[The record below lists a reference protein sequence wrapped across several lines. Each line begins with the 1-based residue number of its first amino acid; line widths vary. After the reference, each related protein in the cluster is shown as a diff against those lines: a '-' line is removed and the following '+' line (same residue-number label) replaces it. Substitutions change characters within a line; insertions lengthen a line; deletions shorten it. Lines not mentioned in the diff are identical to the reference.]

1 MSDSDF
7 DLDINNY
14 SLQDILNLFKMSDN
28 FNEEE
33 IKNAKKIVLQ
43 THPDKSRLPKEYF
56 LFYQQAYKMLFSIWE
71 FKKKG
76 DINKNNEN
84 VDYSSLKD
92 EDKSILLNNF
102 FENNEGLKESNK
114 FNNWFNKHFE
124 DNKIYNENEET
135 GYGEW
140 LQSNEDV
147 DNHQNVSMTTM
158 GEIFSTRKA
167 EMRSLVVK
175 KDIEDYTT
183 NNINSSNLTSDAPC
197 NYDSDLHS
205 SLAYQDLH
213 KAHHESVIPVTDED
227 YHNTMKFRNMN
238 EIMDYRNNQDTR
250 PLSEQQALD
259 YLANK
264 EKGEDGK
271 ATKRA
276 FKLAQ
281 EMEENKSKN
290 SDFWKTIQLLGN
302 K

>member
-1 MSDSDF
+1 MSGSDF

-33 IKNAKKIVLQ
+33 IKNAKKVVLQ

-56 LFYQQAYKMLFSIWE
+56 LFYQQAYKMLLSVWE

-76 DINKNNEN
+76 DVNKKNEN
-84 VDYSSLKD
+84 IDYSSLKD
-92 EDKSILLNNF
+92 EDKTVLLNNF
-102 FENNEGLKESNK
+102 FENNDGLKDSTK

-167 EMRSLVVK
+167 ERRSLVVK

-183 NNINSSNLTSDAPC
+183 NNINSSNLTSDAPA

-290 SDFWKTIQLLGN
+290 NEFWKTIQLLGN

>member
-1 MSDSDF
+1 MEKSDF

-14 SLQDILNLFKMSDN
+14 TLQDILGLFKISDN
-28 FNEEE
+28 FTEED
-33 IKNAKKIVLQ
+33 IKSAKKIVVQ

-56 LFYQQAYKMLFSIWE
+56 LFYQQAYKMLYSVWE

-76 DINKNNEN
+76 DINKKN
-84 VDYSSLKD
+84 VNTDYSSLKY
-92 EDKSILLNNF
+92 EAKSILLDNF
-102 FENNEGLKESNK
+102 FENNDGLKDANHFNEW
-114 FNNWFNKHFE
+114 FNNHFE
-124 DNKIYNENEET
+124 NNKIYHEDKDN

-140 LQSNEDV
+140 LQSNEDIES
-147 DNHQNVSMTTM
+147 HENVSMTTM
-158 GEIFSTRKA
+158 GEIFSTKKS
-167 EMRSLVVK
+167 EMRSLIVK
-175 KDIEDYTT
+175 GDIEDYTT
-183 NNINSSNLTSDAPC
+183 NNINASKLSSDAPS
-197 NYDSDLHS
+197 NYDSELHS

-213 KAHHESVIPVTDED
+213 KAHHESVIPVTEED
-227 YHNTMKFRNMN
+227 YHNTLKFRNMN

-264 EKGEDGK
+264 NKGEEGN

-281 EMEENKSKN
+281 ELEENKNKN